1 MRFIA
6 LPAVRRLERLAT
18 AGCNPKPVLFT
29 LRQELVEPTFISTN
43 LSSPFLS
50 ILPLYKLEASLQIP
64 AGHLLSLSNCRQPAL
79 GFGLR
84 ALGSGLW
91 ECLSVDATHM
101 VCVVGVRQ
109 EGISALDL
117 EEGGAGRRECV
128 GCPLV
133 DICLAL
139 Y

>member
-18 AGCNPKPVLFT
+18 AECNPKQMLFT
-29 LRQELVEPTFISTN
+29 LRQELVELTFITAN
-43 LSSPFLS
+43 LSSSFLS
-50 ILPLYKLEASLQIP
+50 ILPLYKREASLQIP
-64 AGHLLSLSNCRQPAL
+64 AGHLLSLSNCRQPQL
-79 GFGLR
+79 W
-84 ALGSGLW
+84 ALGSVLW

-133 DICLAL
+133 DICPAL